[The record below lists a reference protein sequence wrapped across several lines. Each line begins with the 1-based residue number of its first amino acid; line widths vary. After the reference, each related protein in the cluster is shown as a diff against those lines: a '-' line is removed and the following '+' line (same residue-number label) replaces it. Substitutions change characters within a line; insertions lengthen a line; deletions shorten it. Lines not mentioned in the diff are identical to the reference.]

1 MNYTD
6 FKGLYSTDLITNS
19 NSSLNHVNNITYVKP
34 MLISKQR
41 TLFNTDLTPDS
52 KPDSNSG
59 QTPDTQPDTD
69 TGLTPDT
76 KPDSKPSQT
85 PDTKPDSNSSQ
96 TPDTQPD
103 SNSGQTP
110 DTKPDSNSGQTP
122 NSKPD
127 TDSSQTP
134 NTQPMQ
140 FNGHVIGNGRVKEF
154 DHGYDTNYYYPGQ
167 VKGIGLVRN
176 MGKISQ
182 ILDNTSFVDNLFDK
196 FKDTIKPDKP
206 KDTTDTTGPT
216 QQPKPDTDS
225 FFDWVISDDTNQDTT
240 PDTTPDQQP
249 SQDQDND
256 FKNIL
261 EDIRN
266 RGIMKSVDARQY
278 DNANDLVFIIDQE
291 RKLNP
296 SVKFNGTLQ
305 EKYLNYNKDLYTNES
320 KKYYPSIITATDI
333 SNYLQQPITTDSFNH
348 TLPTNTLFNKV
359 KNVATS
365 ILNIFNDVYLLF
377 INKYEPGSTLVQK
390 LQIIFLQKN
399 RLFGLGCL
407 LALISLFVF
416 LRKGH

>member
-19 NSSLNHVNNITYVKP
+19 NSSLNHINNITYVKP

-41 TLFNTDLTPDS
+41 TLFNTDLTPNTDTSLTPDS
-52 KPDSNSG
+52 KPDSNLS
-59 QTPDTQPDTD
+59 QT
-69 TGLTPDT
+69 
-76 KPDSKPSQT
+76 PDSKPDSNLSQT
-85 PDTKPDSNSSQ
+85 PD
-96 TPDTQPD
+96 
-103 SNSGQTP
+103 
-110 DTKPDSNSGQTP
+110 
-122 NSKPD
+122 SKPD

-134 NTQPMQ
+134 DSKPDTDSSQTPDTQPMQ
-140 FNGHVIGNGRVKEF
+140 FNGHVIGNGRIKEF

-196 FKDTIKPDKP
+196 IKDTIKPDKP
-206 KDTTDTTGPT
+206 KDTTSPT
-216 QQPKPDTDS
+216 QQPKPDTDT
-225 FFDWVISDDTNQDTT
+225 FFDWVISDDKNQDTTT

-249 SQDQDND
+249 TQDSDNS

-266 RGIMKSVDARQY
+266 RGIMKSVNARQY

-365 ILNIFNDVYLLF
+365 ILNIFNDIYLLF
-377 INKYEPGSTLVQK
+377 VNKYEPGSTLVQK

-416 LRKGH
+416 LRKGR

>member
-19 NSSLNHVNNITYVKP
+19 NSSLNHINNITYVKP
-34 MLISKQR
+34 LLISKQR

-52 KPDSNSG
+52 NSG
-59 QTPDTQPDTD
+59 QTPDLKPGTD
-69 TGLTPDT
+69 TSLTPDL
-76 KPDSKPSQT
+76 KPDSSSSQT
-85 PDTKPDSNSSQ
+85 PDTKPDSSSSQ
-96 TPDTQPD
+96 TSDTKPSTD
-103 SNSGQTP
+103 MGLTP
-110 DTKPDSNSGQTP
+110 DTK
-122 NSKPD
+122 
-127 TDSSQTP
+127 
-134 NTQPMQ
+134 PMQ

-182 ILDNTSFVDNLFDK
+182 ILDNTSFVDDLFDK
-196 FKDTIKPDKP
+196 IKDTIKPDKP
-206 KDTTDTTGPT
+206 KDTTSPT
-216 QQPKPDTDS
+216 QQPKPDTDT
-225 FFDWVISDDTNQDTT
+225 FFDWVISDNTNQDTI
-240 PDTTPDQQP
+240 PDTTPDQQV
-249 SQDQDND
+249 SQDQDNN

-305 EKYLNYNKDLYTNES
+305 EKYLNYNKDLYINES

-359 KNVATS
+359 KNIATS
-365 ILNIFNDVYLLF
+365 ILNIFNDIYLLF

>member
-41 TLFNTDLTPDS
+41 TLFNTDLKPDSNSSQTPDLKPDS
-52 KPDSNSG
+52 NSSQTPDLKPDSNSG
-59 QTPDTQPDTD
+59 QTPD
-69 TGLTPDT
+69 L
-76 KPDSKPSQT
+76 
-85 PDTKPDSNSSQ
+85 
-96 TPDTQPD
+96 
-103 SNSGQTP
+103 
-110 DTKPDSNSGQTP
+110 
-122 NSKPD
+122 KPD

-134 NTQPMQ
+134 NTKPMQ
-140 FNGHVIGNGRVKEF
+140 FNGHVIGNGHVKEF

-182 ILDNTSFVDNLFDK
+182 ILDNTSFVDDLFDK
-196 FKDTIKPDKP
+196 IKDTIKPDKP
-206 KDTTDTTGPT
+206 KDTTDTTSPT
-216 QQPKPDTDS
+216 QQPKPDTDT
-225 FFDWVISDDTNQDTT
+225 FFDWVVSDNTDQDTI
-240 PDTTPDQQP
+240 PDTIPDQQP
-249 SQDQDND
+249 SQDQDNN

-305 EKYLNYNKDLYTNES
+305 EKYLNYNKDLYINES

-359 KNVATS
+359 KNIATS
-365 ILNIFNDVYLLF
+365 ILNIFNDIYLLF

>member
-19 NSSLNHVNNITYVKP
+19 SSSLNHVNNITYVKP

-59 QTPDTQPDTD
+59 QTPDLKPDTD
-69 TGLTPDT
+69 TGLTPD
-76 KPDSKPSQT
+76 SK
-85 PDTKPDSNSSQ
+85 
-96 TPDTQPD
+96 PD

-110 DTKPDSNSGQTP
+110 DLKPDTDTGLTSDTKPDSSPSQTP
-122 NSKPD
+122 DLKLD
-127 TDSSQTP
+127 TDSSQLP

-206 KDTTDTTGPT
+206 KDTTSPT
-216 QQPKPDTDS
+216 QQPKPDTDT
-225 FFDWVISDDTNQDTT
+225 FFDWVISDNTNQDTI

-359 KNVATS
+359 KNIATS
-365 ILNIFNDVYLLF
+365 ILNIFNDIYLLF
-377 INKYEPGSTLVQK
+377 VNKYEPGSTLVQK

-416 LRKGH
+416 LRKKH

>member
-41 TLFNTDLTPDS
+41 TLFNTDLTPDL
-52 KPDSNSG
+52 KPG
-59 QTPDTQPDTD
+59 TDTD
-69 TGLTPDT
+69 L
-76 KPDSKPSQT
+76 T

-96 TPDTQPD
+96 TP
-103 SNSGQTP
+103 NIR
-110 DTKPDSNSGQTP
+110 
-122 NSKPD
+122 
-127 TDSSQTP
+127 
-134 NTQPMQ
+134 PMQ

-196 FKDTIKPDKP
+196 IKDTIKPDKP
-206 KDTTDTTGPT
+206 KDTTDTTSPT
-216 QQPKPDTDS
+216 QQPKPDTDT

-249 SQDQDND
+249 TQDQDND

-296 SVKFNGTLQ
+296 AVKFNGTLQ

-365 ILNIFNDVYLLF
+365 ILNIFNDIYLLF

>member
-41 TLFNTDLTPDS
+41 TLFDTDL
-52 KPDSNSG
+52 
-59 QTPDTQPDTD
+59 
-69 TGLTPDT
+69 
-76 KPDSKPSQT
+76 T

-96 TPDTQPD
+96 TSD
-103 SNSGQTP
+103 
-110 DTKPDSNSGQTP
+110 
-122 NSKPD
+122 SKPD
-127 TDSSQTP
+127 TDSGSTPDSKPDSSSSQTP
-134 NTQPMQ
+134 DSKPDSSLDSNPSQTPDSKPDTDSGSTPDTQPMQ

-196 FKDTIKPDKP
+196 IKDTIKPDKP
-206 KDTTDTTGPT
+206 KDTTSPI
-216 QQPKPDTDS
+216 QQPKPDTDT

-249 SQDQDND
+249 SQDQDNN

-348 TLPTNTLFNKV
+348 TLPTNTLLNKV

-365 ILNIFNDVYLLF
+365 ILNIFNDIYLLF
-377 INKYEPGSTLVQK
+377 VNKYEPGSTLVQK

>member
-1 MNYTD
+1 
-6 FKGLYSTDLITNS
+6 
-19 NSSLNHVNNITYVKP
+19 
-34 MLISKQR
+34 
-41 TLFNTDLTPDS
+41 
-52 KPDSNSG
+52 
-59 QTPDTQPDTD
+59 
-69 TGLTPDT
+69 
-76 KPDSKPSQT
+76 
-85 PDTKPDSNSSQ
+85 
-96 TPDTQPD
+96 
-103 SNSGQTP
+103 
-110 DTKPDSNSGQTP
+110 
-122 NSKPD
+122 
-127 TDSSQTP
+127 
-134 NTQPMQ
+134 MQ
-140 FNGHVIGNGRVKEF
+140 FNGHVIGNGRIKEF

-196 FKDTIKPDKP
+196 IKDTIKPDKP
-206 KDTTDTTGPT
+206 KDTTSPT
-216 QQPKPDTDS
+216 QQPKPDTDT
-225 FFDWVISDDTNQDTT
+225 FFDWVISDDKNQDTTT

-249 SQDQDND
+249 TQDSDNS

-266 RGIMKSVDARQY
+266 RGIMKSVNARQY

-365 ILNIFNDVYLLF
+365 ILNIFNDIYLLF
-377 INKYEPGSTLVQK
+377 VNKYEPGSTLVQK

-416 LRKGH
+416 LRKGR